1 MRGIMINSGNSVAF
15 LAIKYC
21 RIPYIL
27 LSCSL
32 KNTYLSAGNV
42 KVVGDKN
49 DIRPLIVMKNK
60 NPVIEYQ

>member
-1 MRGIMINSGNSVAF
+1 MF

-21 RIPYIL
+21 AIPYIL

-32 KNTYLSAGNV
+32 KKTYLSKGNV
-42 KVVGDKN
+42 KVVGAKN
-49 DIRPLIVMKNK
+49 DINPLIVMKNI